1 MRILAEALTYD
12 DVYLVPA
19 HSSVLPRDVD
29 TSTRLTRA
37 IRLNIPLM
45 SSAMDTVTEAR
56 LAITMAQSGGIG
68 IIHKNMTVE
77 RQAAEVRLVKKF
89 EAGVIRD
96 PITVDPHTSI
106 GEVMHITRSHN
117 ISGVPVVEEGN
128 KLVGIVTSRDLRF
141 EKKPD
146 DPVKNIMTRK
156 DKLVTVKE
164 GAGEDEIIGLLH
176 RHRIEKVLV
185 VNDAF
190 ELRGLITVKDIQ
202 KAHDNPNSAKD
213 SHERLRVGAA
223 VGVGGDTE
231 RRVAALAEAGVDVIV
246 VDTAHGHSQGV
257 IDRVAWI
264 RKNYPDLQMIAGNIV
279 TGEAARALR
288 DAGVDAVKVGVG
300 PGSICTTRIVAGVG
314 VPQITAISMVAD
326 ALKDEIPLIAD
337 GGVRSS
343 GDVAKAIVAGAS
355 CVMLGSMFA
364 GTEEAPGEIELYQGR
379 SYKSYRGMGS
389 LGAMQSGSSDR
400 YFQEQAAADK
410 LVPEGIEG
418 RVPYRGPLRAIVH
431 QLVGGLRASMGYCG
445 CANIEEM
452 RARPQFVRV
461 TGAGVREAHVHD
473 VQITKEA
480 PNYRL
485 G

>member
-19 HSSVLPRDVD
+19 HSSVVPRAVD
-29 TSTRLTRA
+29 TSADLTRG

-56 LAITMAQSGGIG
+56 LAITMAQCGGIG

-77 RQAAEVRLVKKF
+77 QQAAEVRLVKKF

-96 PITVDPHTSI
+96 PLTVGPTTSI

-117 ISGVPVVEEGN
+117 ISGVPVVDGD

-164 GAGEDEIIGLLH
+164 GADEDEIVGLLH
-176 RHRIEKVLV
+176 KHRIEKVLV

-202 KAHDNPNSAKD
+202 KARDNPHSAKD
-213 SHERLRVGAA
+213 DHERLRVGAA
-223 VGVGGDTE
+223 VGVAGDTE
-231 RRVAALAEAGVDVIV
+231 RRVTALAEAGVDVIV

-257 IDRVAWI
+257 IERVAWV
-264 RKNYPDLQMIAGNIV
+264 RKNFPDLQMIAGNIV
-279 TGEAARALR
+279 TGDAARALR
-288 DAGVDAVKVGVG
+288 DAGVNAVKVGVG

-337 GGVRSS
+337 GGVR
-343 GDVAKAIVAGAS
+343 
-355 CVMLGSMFA
+355 
-364 GTEEAPGEIELYQGR
+364 
-379 SYKSYRGMGS
+379 
-389 LGAMQSGSSDR
+389 
-400 YFQEQAAADK
+400 
-410 LVPEGIEG
+410 
-418 RVPYRGPLRAIVH
+418 
-431 QLVGGLRASMGYCG
+431 
-445 CANIEEM
+445 
-452 RARPQFVRV
+452 
-461 TGAGVREAHVHD
+461 
-473 VQITKEA
+473 
-480 PNYRL
+480 
-485 G
+485 